1 MPTKKVPRKSGNS
14 VARAA
19 RFVKLVASKR
29 KRRNPEG
36 EETVSRKS
44 FLSDLPVADV
54 GVGLGALTAANL
66 TTRLVEKQLTSR
78 FCAAWVPY
86 AVMATS
92 GASFGLLWLLTSKV
106 KAAKR
111 YKTAILVGAGAS
123 LAQTLLRILMPQF
136 AWLLTSGQIGVLVMP
151 ATGPAPTA
159 GMPQRPI
166 QKRISQPQPQQPQ
179 QPRRAQP
186 QSSGADD
193 LEPAWQ
199 VAETTDE
206 DFADLMNN

>member
-1 MPTKKVPRKSGNS
+1 MAAKAKAKPLKKTNS

-29 KRRNPEG
+29 KRKNPEG
-36 EETVSRKS
+36 EEPVSRKS

-66 TTRLVEKQLTSR
+66 TTRLVENQLTSR
-78 FCAAWVPY
+78 FRAAWVPY

-92 GASFGLLWLLTSKV
+92 GASFGLLWLLASKV
-106 KAAKR
+106 KTAKR

-136 AWLLTSGQIGVLVMP
+136 AWLLTSGQIGVAMQ

-159 GMPQRPI
+159 GMPQRPA
-166 QKRISQPQPQQPQ
+166 QKRIPQPQPQQPQ
-179 QPRRAQP
+179 QPRR

-199 VAETTDE
+199 VAEATDE